1 MAVFKIGAQLQL
13 FLFFLFEAAEV
24 LPEDISRERKEYLER
39 HGRRNSF
46 LTVHC
51 RRVGYPDVD
60 VCCHLRPPSRTDR
73 LSRDSLYI
81 EWSAFLFI

>member
-39 HGRRNSF
+39 HGRRIRF
-46 LTVHC
+46 LQCIVK
-51 RRVGYPDVD
+51 G
-60 VCCHLRPPSRTDR
+60 
-73 LSRDSLYI
+73 
-81 EWSAFLFI
+81 SAILTLMYAAI